1 MSAEAAPAGGDTEAP
16 TDEAVAEKLGVDV
29 RELRGFVDAFGDEG
43 PTVAAVLG
51 WATAAPGAIALVEEW
66 LAAREREG
74 GR

>member
-1 MSAEAAPAGGDTEAP
+1 MSAEAAPAGGDTDAP
-16 TDEAVAEKLGVDV
+16 TDEEVAEKLGVDV
-29 RELRGFVDAFGDEG
+29 RELRGFLARFGDEE

-51 WATAAPGAIALVEEW
+51 WATAAPGAIALVEDW